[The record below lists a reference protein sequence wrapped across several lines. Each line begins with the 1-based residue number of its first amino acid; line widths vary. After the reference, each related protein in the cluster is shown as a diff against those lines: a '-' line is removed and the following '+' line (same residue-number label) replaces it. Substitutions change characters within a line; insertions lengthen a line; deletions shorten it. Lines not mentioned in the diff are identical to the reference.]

1 MQHTKDDMNLLSS
14 GYEPAEADELHLNDR
29 LAYLKA
35 WKIKDVIVVH
45 QGVVK
50 WKWHDKQT
58 DRAGAIYSC
67 TKSILSALLGIAM
80 QQGYITSLN
89 QPIADY
95 FDDIRNSADERKRS
109 IRIKHLL
116 TMTAGLD
123 WPEFDKPYW
132 KMKRTKDWVDF
143 IVNQPMAHKP
153 GEVFTYNSGASHL
166 LSAILT
172 RTTELSA
179 AEYAELHLFKR
190 LGFRRSRWNSSGGIS
205 EGGAGLH
212 LTALDMAKFGQLY
225 LQKGRWNG
233 EQLIPSSWIDSSTS
247 IHHKGF
253 QHYEPPIFGEYGY
266 HWWVSSKEH
275 NGVASC
281 YFAKGFGGQ
290 YIFVVPSL
298 DLVAVIRREADDKNS
313 AIASKR
319 LLLEHIIPVIAERT

>member
-1 MQHTKDDMNLLSS
+1 MQYTKSDRNQLSG
-14 GYEPAEADELHLNDR
+14 GYEPAEADEFRLND
-29 LAYLKA
+29 LLPNMLE

-45 QGVVK
+45 QGVIK
-50 WKWHDKQT
+50 WKWHNKQS
-58 DRAGAIYSC
+58 DRIRTIYSG
-67 TKSILSALLGIAM
+67 TKSFLSALLGIAM
-80 QQGYITSLN
+80 EQGYPISLD

-95 FDDIRNSADERKRS
+95 FDEIRMSSDERKHS

-132 KMKRTKDWVDF
+132 QMKRTKDWIDF
-143 IVNQPMAHKP
+143 IVTRPMAHAP
-153 GEVFTYNSGASHL
+153 GEVFSYNSGASHL

-179 AEYAELHLFKR
+179 AEFAELHLFKR
-190 LGFRRSRWNSSGGIS
+190 LGFRRSRWNSSSGIS

-233 EQLIPSSWIDSSTS
+233 EQLIPSSWIESSTS
-247 IHHKGF
+247 VHHKGF

-266 HWWVSSKEH
+266 HWWISSKEH
-275 NGVASC
+275 NGVVSC
-281 YFAKGFGGQ
+281 YFAKGYGGQ
-290 YIFVVPSL
+290 YIFVVPDL
-298 DLVAVIRREADDKNS
+298 DLVAVIRREADDKSS
-313 AIASKR
+313 AMASKR
-319 LLLEHIIPVIAERT
+319 LLFEHIIPVISE